1 MSRINE
7 EQRVVEQ
14 MIRLYC
20 RKKEGNENLCESCS
34 ELLQYATKRLER
46 CRFSNNKTTCKKC
59 PVHCYSPKMRER
71 IREVMRWAGPR
82 MIIYHPIAAIKHLF

>member
-1 MSRINE
+1 M
-7 EQRVVEQ
+7 
-14 MIRLYC
+14 C
-20 RKKEGNENLCESCS
+20 PACS
-34 ELLQYATKRLER
+34 ELLQYALTRLER

-82 MIIYHPIAAIKHLF
+82 MIIYHPIAAIKHFI